1 MKTIRKTTTGMYT
14 MTLVE
19 MMLDLMQQEIFLET
33 LALALCFFCLSRLYA
48 GKAILYNIKA
58 YIEEDHIH

>member
-1 MKTIRKTTTGMYT
+1 MLSLILTFNLMETIMKMATGMYT

-33 LALALCFFCLSRLYA
+33 LALALCSFLF
-48 GKAILYNIKA
+48 I
-58 YIEEDHIH
+58 

>member
-1 MKTIRKTTTGMYT
+1 

-19 MMLDLMQQEIFLET
+19 MMLDLIQQEIFLET
-33 LALALCFFCLSRLYA
+33 LALSLCFFCLSRLYV
-48 GKAILYNIKA
+48 GKEIVYNIKA